1 MIIIVWNVG
10 LVFLF
15 NHTAKRNH
23 KLLNTDLLIRLPT
36 CLQTVTKKRNEKY
49 CKNANWLMKH

>member
-1 MIIIVWNVG
+1 MITIVWNVG

-23 KLLNTDLLIRLPT
+23 TLRNTDLLIKLPT
-36 CLQTVTKKRNEKY
+36 CLQTVTKKNEKY
-49 CKNANWLMKH
+49 CKNANHTSAG